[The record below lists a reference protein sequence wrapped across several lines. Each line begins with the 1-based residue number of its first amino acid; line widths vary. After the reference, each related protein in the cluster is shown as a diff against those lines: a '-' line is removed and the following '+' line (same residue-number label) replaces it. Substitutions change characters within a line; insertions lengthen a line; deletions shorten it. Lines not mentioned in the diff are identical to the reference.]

1 MAQGHRGKVRAF
13 LLAFLMATIS
23 MSASLPSWEFS
34 TLEEKS
40 AFQTYSTNSTVD
52 LTLGHGITI
61 PTNLV
66 GNAST
71 GTYEFESEL
80 EKMHFATDSVDAEGK
95 FGIGYRYFCLVVNT
109 GELKCSGVNYYGQLG
124 IGSTD
129 TQNTLQTVDLGNP
142 EPLRCTPPRRA
153 GYHRLESIWHQEP
166 SIQHLAFSIQK
177 TETFGFTHCFMLQ

>member
-1 MAQGHRGKVRAF
+1 MAQGPRGKVRAF

-80 EKMHFATDSVDAEGK
+80 KKCISQLILLVLKENLVLATDISV
-95 FGIGYRYFCLVVNT
+95 
-109 GELKCSGVNYYGQLG
+109 
-124 IGSTD
+124 
-129 TQNTLQTVDLGNP
+129 
-142 EPLRCTPPRRA
+142 
-153 GYHRLESIWHQEP
+153 
-166 SIQHLAFSIQK
+166 
-177 TETFGFTHCFMLQ
+177 

>member
-1 MAQGHRGKVRAF
+1 MAQGPSGKVLAF
-13 LLAFLMATIS
+13 LLAFLMASIS

-80 EKMHFATDSVDAEGK
+80 EKMHFATDSVGVEGK

-129 TQNTLQTVDLGNP
+129 NQNTLQTVDLGIG
-142 EPLRCTPPRRA
+142 RTASSISA
-153 GYHRLESIWHQEP
+153 G
-166 SIQHLAFSIQK
+166 FSHICAVLDNGSLKCWGSNNYGQ
-177 TETFGFTHCFMLQ
+177 L